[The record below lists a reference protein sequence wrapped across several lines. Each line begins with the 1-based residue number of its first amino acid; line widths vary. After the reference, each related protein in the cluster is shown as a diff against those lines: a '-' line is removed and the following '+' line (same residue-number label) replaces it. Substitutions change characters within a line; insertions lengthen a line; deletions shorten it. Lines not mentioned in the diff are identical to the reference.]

1 MKRETELK
9 EKENTLMER
18 EIELERDKKAFDRKQ
33 REERDKLW
41 KLEREKEEQ
50 LREKEEKQWS
60 RFQSMMERQ

>member
-1 MKRETELK
+1 
-9 EKENTLMER
+9 MER